1 MEALI
6 SKLLTGII
14 TDEELRELR
23 ELLNDENN
31 QETLEA
37 YIRDSYDLN
46 LATLKND
53 VDYSY
58 KKVLKQIDN
67 REKPVKK
74 LIPNWIKYAV
84 AASVVLLISI
94 GVLFNKEEGSLDVI
108 QTNASHIE
116 FGTNKATLTLEDGK
130 EVVLEKGT
138 TYQTQNANSNG
149 DKIVYNVAENKTDT
163 IAYNYLTIPRG
174 GEFFIEL
181 SDGTQ
186 IWLNSESQLKYPVTF
201 INGETRQVELMYG
214 EAYFEVSPSTRHNGS
229 NFKVL
234 NNAQEVEVLGT
245 KFNIKANIDETH
257 IYTTLVE
264 GKVAINTT
272 TVKQI
277 LAQNEQSKLDVVS
290 HKINVAEVDVNGVIA
305 WIKGDFAFQNES
317 LLEIMKVLSRWYDV
331 DFEFQNKSLEDM
343 KFVGEISKYQNLEDI
358 LLLIKNT
365 KDINDYEIK
374 NKKNIVKIKKEGTK
388 Y

>member
-23 ELLNDENN
+23 ELLNDLNN
-31 QETLEA
+31 QKTLEA
-37 YIRDSYDLN
+37 YVRDYHDLN

-53 VDYSY
+53 INLSY
-58 KKVLKQIDN
+58 EDVLKQIDN
-67 REKPVKK
+67 REKPVQKI
-74 LIPNWIKYAV
+74 IPIWIKYAV
-84 AASVVLLISI
+84 AASVVLLISF
-94 GVLFNKEEGSLDVI
+94 GVLFNKENDTLDI
-108 QTNASHIE
+108 TPINAGNIE
-116 FGTNKATLTLEDGK
+116 FGTNKATLTLEDGN

-149 DKIVYNVAENKTDT
+149 DKIVYNVVENKQDT

-181 SDGTQ
+181 SDGTK
-186 IWLNSESQLKYPVTF
+186 IWLNSESKLKYPITF
-201 INGETRQVELMYG
+201 VEGETRQVELIYG

-245 KFNIKANIDETH
+245 KFNVKANLDETH
-257 IYTTLVE
+257 VYTTLVE
-264 GKVAINTT
+264 GKVSINTA
-272 TVKQI
+272 TVKQV
-277 LAQNEQSKLDVVS
+277 LTPNEQSKLDVVS
-290 HKINVAEVDVNGVIA
+290 HNINITEVDVKGVIA
-305 WIKGDFAFQNES
+305 WIKGDFVFQNEP
-317 LLEIMKVLSRWYDV
+317 LLEIMKVLSRWYNVDV
-331 DFEFQNKSLEDM
+331 EFQNKSLEEI
-343 KFVGEISKYQNLEDI
+343 KFVGELSKYQNLEDI

-374 NKKNIVKIKKEGTK
+374 NKKIILK
-388 Y
+388 

>member
-23 ELLNDENN
+23 ELLNDLNN
-31 QETLEA
+31 QKTLEA
-37 YIRDSYDLN
+37 YVRDYHDLN

-53 VDYSY
+53 INLSY
-58 KKVLKQIDN
+58 EDVLKQIDN
-67 REKPVKK
+67 REKPVQKI
-74 LIPNWIKYAV
+74 IPIWIKYAV
-84 AASVVLLISI
+84 AASVVLLISF
-94 GVLFNKEEGSLDVI
+94 GVLFNKENDTLDI
-108 QTNASHIE
+108 TPINAGNIE
-116 FGTNKATLTLEDGK
+116 FGTNKATLTLEDGN

-149 DKIVYNVAENKTDT
+149 DKIVYNVVENKQDT

-181 SDGTQ
+181 SDGTK
-186 IWLNSESQLKYPVTF
+186 IWLNSESKLKYPITF
-201 INGETRQVELMYG
+201 VEGETRQVELIYG

-245 KFNIKANIDETH
+245 KFNVKANLDETH
-257 IYTTLVE
+257 VYTTLVE
-264 GKVAINTT
+264 GKVAINTA
-272 TVKQI
+272 TVKQV
-277 LAQNEQSKLDVVS
+277 LTPNEQSKLDVVS
-290 HKINVAEVDVNGVIA
+290 HNINITEVDVKGVIA
-305 WIKGDFAFQNES
+305 WIKGDFVFQNEP
-317 LLEIMKVLSRWYDV
+317 LLEIMKVLSRWYNVDV
-331 DFEFQNKSLEDM
+331 EFQNKSLEEI
-343 KFVGEISKYQNLEDI
+343 KFVGELSKYQNLEDI

-374 NKKNIVKIKKEGTK
+374 NKKIILK
-388 Y
+388 